1 MANISLTRVN
11 QKLAQARVLLSG
23 VDEEQL
29 TPIQQNSLKEAAAFH
44 LICAY
49 QHYLR
54 EIAEGYGLKN
64 AAAIRSEADLTEA
77 FYAAK
82 KQPVE
87 TDELL
92 LLRAN
97 AQSWLARLHN
107 YYDSLWSQPL
117 LSTVAAPTVDDEGG
131 DNLITAVN
139 LDSRAPVVIVDIAL
153 ILSWHA
159 DFVALARRQRE
170 TSAEF

>member
-11 QKLAQARVLLSG
+11 QKLAQVRALLDG
-23 VDEEQL
+23 VDESQL
-29 TPIQQNSLKEAAAFH
+29 TPIQQNSLKEAATFH
-44 LICAY
+44 LVCAY

-54 EIAEGYGLKN
+54 EIGETYGLKN
-64 AAAIRSEADLTEA
+64 VTSVLTEADLVAA

-87 TDELL
+87 ANELL
-92 LLRAN
+92 ALRSN
-97 AQSWLARLHN
+97 ATSWLEQLHRH
-107 YYDSLWSQPL
+107 YESLWLPPKVNAAIVAAEEGEDSNIIAAFNIDPGI
-117 LSTVAAPTVDDEGG
+117 TVAP
-131 DNLITAVN
+131 
-139 LDSRAPVVIVDIAL
+139 VDIAL

-159 DFVALARRQRE
+159 EFVALARRQRE

>member
-11 QKLAQARVLLSG
+11 QKLAQARVLLTG

-29 TPIQQNSLKEAAAFH
+29 TPVQQNSLQEAAAFH
-44 LICAY
+44 LVCAY

-54 EIAEGYGLKN
+54 EIAESYGLKN
-64 AAAIRSEADLTEA
+64 TAAIRSEADLTAA

-87 TDELL
+87 ANELL
-92 LLRAN
+92 ALRDNAN
-97 AQSWLARLHN
+97 SWVQQLHS
-107 YYDSLWSQPL
+107 YYQGLWLPPK
-117 LSTVAAPTVDDEGG
+117 VA
-131 DNLITAVN
+131 TAVEATEEEEGSN
-139 LDSRAPVVIVDIAL
+139 IIAAVNIDPSIAVAPVDIAL